1 MVWLLVV
8 GLVVWCLVLSIKLSD
23 RGVRLEGL
31 KLELTRLRGPQHE
44 PIPPAVAPADAP
56 RLVTPPAFTPS
67 PTPPLPEP
75 PWPQPEVAAREALP
89 PRPTPPP
96 PQPAA
101 IPPQPAPVAARNA
114 PTREWPAPPT
124 PKPAGPSV
132 ADWLSEKGLA
142 WIGGGAPGAG
152 GPDAGGLRRP
162 ARGLHPG
169 AADRRGRVAGAGG
182 PRGRRGLAARPG

>member
-23 RGVRLEGL
+23 LGVRLEGL

-89 PRPTPPP
+89 PRPTPAP

-114 PTREWPAPPT
+114 PPREWTAPPT

-142 WIGGGAPGAG
+142 WIGGGALAL
-152 GPDAGGLRRP
+152 GGLM
-162 ARGLHPG
+162 L
-169 AADRRGRVAGAGG
+169 VA
-182 PRGRRGLAARPG
+182 